1 MDQDFFAFLPSDL
14 THKRPA
20 SKRPKRTF
28 ERFRSGWGWDS
39 VLWMSPDQ
47 RLRFWALHHRT
58 NGILGIGKIPPR
70 YWSVCCI
77 TFWEAHNYLKILI
90 PSSTHFTVISLGRF
104 ALRPDSLSD
113 VCIGWDQCLIFEKR
127 SGAKQVL
134 KKVQLLGA
142 FPMLKTTWNWGF
154 REGFV
159 MGEEKKNKNPLGDP
173 WSWKGFWNLYI
184 YIYSR
189 VVLLGPE
196 KMAIDLRGK
205 TGFLGH
211 FNSFRMKFIVDN
223 FYQPDCQ
230 VPPIPMYRCQVLVQ
244 RPSQGNISFKP
255 TIVWASGFSIVIL
268 TFLRGG

>member
-1 MDQDFFAFLPSDL
+1 MTGIGGIIYKLVQKIIPPKKKIQLRAMDQDFFAFLPSDL

-159 MGEEKKNKNPLGDP
+159 MGEEKNPPQESPRTLDP
-173 WSWKGFWNLYI
+173 G
-184 YIYSR
+184 R
-189 VVLLGPE
+189 VFGTCIFCRLVLLGPQNGPLTSGGHTP
-196 KMAIDLRGK
+196 DS
-205 TGFLGH
+205 LGTSIL
-211 FNSFRMKFIVDN
+211 FTWNS
-223 FYQPDCQ
+223 
-230 VPPIPMYRCQVLVQ
+230 
-244 RPSQGNISFKP
+244 
-255 TIVWASGFSIVIL
+255 
-268 TFLRGG
+268 